1 MRIDTYIKRESNKG
15 HATVEIK
22 MQKNYPS
29 DALYLD
35 ALRTCSFLFL
45 PFQQI
50 TELGD
55 TVY

>member
-29 DALYLD
+29 DALYLH